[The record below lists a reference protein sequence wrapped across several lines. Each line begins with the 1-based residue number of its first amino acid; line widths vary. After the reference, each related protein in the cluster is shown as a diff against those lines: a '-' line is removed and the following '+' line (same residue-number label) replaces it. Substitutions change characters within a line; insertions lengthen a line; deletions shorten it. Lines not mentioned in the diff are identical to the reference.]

1 MAMRENIRDLT
12 EEKRAERLEREAE
25 RLERKKEKQQ
35 KEAFRQLKNEL
46 SIFLYYKFTN
56 YFITNE
62 IYNID
67 FLYNETTKNRIFDEF
82 IKNQT
87 LQNKDITSELIIFYN
102 NEYFKQL
109 KKCYTIA
116 KQQQQQQQKQQQ
128 QQEAETI
135 PKNKN
140 ILKTLFFI
148 VILFLIFPIAIIFE
162 LANK

>member
-35 KEAFRQLKNEL
+35 KEAFKQLKNEL

-56 YFITNE
+56 YFIKNE
-62 IYNID
+62 INNID
-67 FLYNETTKNRIFDEF
+67 FLYNEITKNQIFDEF

-87 LQNKDITSELIIFYN
+87 LKNKDITSELILFYN

-109 KKCYTIA
+109 KKCYIIE
-116 KQQQQQQQKQQQ
+116 KQQQQQQQQQ

>member
-35 KEAFRQLKNEL
+35 KEALKQLKNEL

-56 YFITNE
+56 YFIKNE
-62 IYNID
+62 ISNID
-67 FLYNETTKNRIFDEF
+67 FLYNEITKNQIFDEF

-116 KQQQQQQQKQQQ
+116 KQQQQQQE

-148 VILFLIFPIAIIFE
+148 VILFLVFPIAIIFE

>member
-56 YFITNE
+56 YFIKNETN
-62 IYNID
+62 NID
-67 FLYNETTKNRIFDEF
+67 FLYNETTKNQIFDEF
-82 IKNQT
+82 KKNQT
-87 LQNKDITSELIIFYN
+87 LKNKDITSELILFYN

-116 KQQQQQQQKQQQ
+116 KQQQQQQQE

-148 VILFLIFPIAIIFE
+148 VILFLVFPIAIIFE